1 MMALD
6 RFVRWNGRVPSV
18 DDIEKS
24 LESFLGG
31 VGEIEKIARSKDM
44 TDFIVSLPGKGSD
57 PFDWSPEAMKC
68 PNREERWIEV
78 IVTDD
83 YVDVLT
89 RQMDSFTNGIAERF
103 AADIARFWQGKRG

>member
-1 MMALD
+1 MALD
-6 RFVRWNGRVPSV
+6 RFVRWGERVPSA

-31 VGEIEKIARSKDM
+31 VGKIEKITRSKDM

-57 PFDWSPEAMKC
+57 PFGWSPEAAKYL
-68 PNREERWIEV
+68 NREERWIEV
-78 IVTDD
+78 VVTDD

-89 RQMDSFTNGIAERF
+89 RQMDSFTNGIADRF
-103 AADIARFWQGKRG
+103 AADIARFWGGKVEC